1 MAKFLKKGSLGMM
14 TEAPGGTS
22 DPELAEIRLT
32 PEEYFNLMDQI
43 RGAKQAVYKA
53 RADADERE
61 ITAYREAQR
70 KLELYRTEIQADA
83 EMKIR
88 NMTQALREAEEHTS
102 EAEAAKEELEEALAK
117 QMEQEMEEEE
127 MQEEIQIPE
136 EKEQVLEEEIQNSQ
150 KVTEMNIVDDSE
162 VKEPPKTIE
171 SQKEDER
178 QVGAVN
184 EDRGSDDITKPTEQ
198 AHQEVVQTIVE
209 PPKEEK
215 KEEPKPQADE
225 VFQSAAH
232 MPSYPGGDAALMK
245 YLSDH
250 LRYPQAAADNNI
262 QGKVIVQFVVEKNG
276 KIGEV
281 KVARSVD
288 KDLDRE
294 AIRVCKSL
302 PAFSPGRNAV
312 GDPVRVWYTL
322 PVTFKLQGVN

>member
-1 MAKFLKKGSLGMM
+1 MAKDVDLSSKEWLDLIFEGKNKDFGAYELRRESPKRHNKSVLYTLIGIAIVALLAFGYTSLNKYL
-14 TEAPGGTS
+14 TER
-22 DPELAEIRLT
+22 RL
-32 PEEYFNLMDQI
+32 EQ
-43 RGAKQAVYKA
+43 
-53 RADADERE
+53 ERL
-61 ITAYREAQR
+61 Q
-70 KLELYRTEIQADA
+70 Q
-83 EMKIR
+83 
-88 NMTQALREAEEHTS
+88 
-102 EAEAAKEELEEALAK
+102 EALAK

-184 EDRGSDDITKPTEQ
+184 EDRGTDDITKPTEQ

-209 PPKEEK
+209 PPKEEKKEEPKPEPK